1 MKKIICIILLLT
13 LMLTCTSCSKEPA
26 VVWGEAA
33 GIPADAFLTTPDA
46 VQIRNICGTE
56 SYTQEICVTEVVCTE
71 NFVRIEIETNNYA
84 VVSSMLI
91 SGDLSDELSEYT
103 NFEQVENSHNCIGS
117 GSSRHYSEN
126 EDGTAECTLT
136 YYGINNIAEHGCFT
150 LVLDDN
156 EGRSPV
162 IFLLNIENYGSAK
175 HVDVLN
181 RRGDVIGQA
190 VISALY
196 ADFYMYPEKIS
207 DADAFAQ
214 KLFIVTADGKTAA
227 FENVSA
233 SADGD
238 GYDAQLKFKDGL
250 DINAVDH
257 LLYKG

>member
-1 MKKIICIILLLT
+1 MKKIICIILLLALT
-13 LMLTCTSCSKEPA
+13 LTCTSCSKEPA

-33 GIPADAFLTTPDA
+33 GIHADAFTTTFNLTYA
-46 VQIRNICGTE
+46 RSICGTE
-56 SYTQEICVTEVVCTE
+56 SFNQKVCVTEIVCTE
-71 NFVRIEIETNNYA
+71 NYVRIEIETNNYT
-84 VVSSMLI
+84 VVSSTLI
-91 SGDLSDELSEYT
+91 SGDLSDELSKYT
-103 NFEQVENSHNCIGS
+103 HFEQVENSHNCIGS
-117 GSSRHYSEN
+117 GSSRHYAEN

-162 IFLLNIENYGSAK
+162 IMVLEIENYGSAK

-207 DADAFAQ
+207 DADAFVQ

-238 GYDAQLKFKDGL
+238 GYEAQLKFKDGL
-250 DINAVDH
+250 DVDAIDH